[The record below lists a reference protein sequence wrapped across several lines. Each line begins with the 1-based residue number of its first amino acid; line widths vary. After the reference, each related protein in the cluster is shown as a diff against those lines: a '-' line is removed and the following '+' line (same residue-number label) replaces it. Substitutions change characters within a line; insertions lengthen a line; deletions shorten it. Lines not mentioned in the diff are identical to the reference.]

1 MNEQCRNC
9 LEDDDNTTAIMTIM
23 TKNINLRTN
32 MKIKVQKHKHREG
45 KQLLI
50 IMIIILPIEI
60 LKIVYLQDVVY
71 MQ

>member
-60 LKIVYLQDVVY
+60 LKIVYLQDVY